1 MVDFSPGQG
10 SHGTQDAQG
19 VPAGSAAAG
28 EGSQGTP
35 GTGTPGTGATPAGR
49 GGPQAGPRAE
59 PEVKAQV
66 AAPAPAAE
74 PEPVDVLVIGAH
86 PDDAEIGM
94 GGTLVKLHRLGY
106 RIGLI
111 DLTRGELGSKGTP
124 ERRAQEAAAAAR
136 VYGALFRL
144 NLNLGDNRV
153 EDSPA
158 LGRKLAALI
167 RRCRPRLVFTH
178 HGDDRH
184 PDHRGAWAL
193 VRRAVFQ
200 AALRNLD
207 LGEPYH
213 LVDALLFFPVN
224 EWVEPSFVVDITDT
238 FEGKLEAMR
247 AFASQFVEPTA
258 PIDHKYF
265 GVEDY
270 LEAATVRA
278 RHYGLRIGVRYGE
291 AFLADAV
298 PVADPVAAFRRG

>member
-1 MVDFSPGQG
+1 MKEIEPTRGD
-10 SHGTQDAQG
+10 
-19 VPAGSAAAG
+19 G
-28 EGSQGTP
+28 EREGGRPHP
-35 GTGTPGTGATPAGR
+35 GTGPTGSPLPGRPGATGGRPAATPAAV
-49 GGPQAGPRAE
+49 PTAE
-59 PEVKAQV
+59 GEL
-66 AAPAPAAE
+66 
-74 PEPVDVLVIGAH
+74 EPVDVLVIGAH

-106 RIGLI
+106 RIGVI

-124 ERRAQEAAAAAR
+124 ERRAQEAALAAR
-136 VYGALFRL
+136 VYGARFRF

-158 LGRKLAALI
+158 LGRKVAALI
-167 RRCRPRLVFTH
+167 RRCRPRVVFTH

-184 PDHRGAWAL
+184 PDHRGASAL

-207 LGEPYH
+207 LGEPH
-213 LVDALLFFPVN
+213 HVVDALLFFPVN
-224 EWVEPSFVVDITDT
+224 EWVEPSFVVDVTAT
-238 FEGKLEAMR
+238 FDAKLEAMR

-270 LEAATVRA
+270 LEATVVRA

>member
-1 MVDFSPGQG
+1 MNGAMNLDSGRPHRGEPDPAAPASGGPGPVG
-10 SHGTQDAQG
+10 GT
-19 VPAGSAAAG
+19 GSASPPAENRPAAG
-28 EGSQGTP
+28 E
-35 GTGTPGTGATPAGR
+35 
-49 GGPQAGPRAE
+49 
-59 PEVKAQV
+59 
-66 AAPAPAAE
+66 AAPAAGGEEPAVAAE
-74 PEPVDVLVIGAH
+74 PQPVDVLVIGAH

-106 RIGLI
+106 RIGVI

-136 VYGALFRL
+136 VYGARFRL

-158 LGRKLAALI
+158 LGRKVAALI

-184 PDHRGAWAL
+184 PDHRGASSL

-224 EWVEPSFVVDITDT
+224 EWVEPRFVVDVTET
-238 FEGKLEAMR
+238 FAGKLEAMR

-270 LEAATVRA
+270 LEAAVVRA

-291 AFLADAV
+291 AFVADAV
-298 PVADPVAAFRRG
+298 PVADPVAAFRR

>member
-1 MVDFSPGQG
+1 MSVDDSVREAAGANPGPAPAG
-10 SHGTQDAQG
+10 GAAPAG
-19 VPAGSAAAG
+19 GPAPAGSAEAL
-28 EGSQGTP
+28 
-35 GTGTPGTGATPAGR
+35 
-49 GGPQAGPRAE
+49 
-59 PEVKAQV
+59 
-66 AAPAPAAE
+66 
-74 PEPVDVLVIGAH
+74 EPVDVLVIGAH

-94 GGTLVKLHRLGY
+94 GGTLVKLYRLGY
-106 RIGLI
+106 RIGVI

-136 VYGALFRL
+136 VYGARFRL

-158 LGRKLAALI
+158 LGRKIAALI

-184 PDHRGAWAL
+184 PDHRGAFAL

-224 EWVEPSFVVDITDT
+224 EWVEPSFVVDVTEAFDA
-238 FEGKLEAMR
+238 KLEAMR

-270 LEAATVRA
+270 LEAAVVRA

-298 PVADPVAAFRRG
+298 PVADPVAAFRR